1 MKKTILEGVEK
12 ILTSA
17 ILAFSCMGITLFG
30 WFFCQLTLPDVT
42 EEHLWNVFVV
52 SVILTYAMQRLLT
65 CVGMKIMEIEAE
77 ELELQKDEETKRLL
91 EHLGVK

>member
-12 ILTSA
+12 VVTSA
-17 ILAFSCMGITLFG
+17 ILAFTALGITLFG
-30 WFFCQLTLPDVT
+30 WFFLQLALPRVT

-52 SVILTYAMQRLLT
+52 SVILTYALQRLLT
-65 CVGMKIMEIEAE
+65 FVGMKIMEIEAE
-77 ELELQKDEETKRLL
+77 ELELQKDEDTKRLL

>member
-1 MKKTILEGVEK
+1 MKTIYEGIEK

-17 ILAFSCMGITLFG
+17 ILAFATMGITLFG
-30 WFFCQLTLPDVT
+30 WFFCQLALPDVT

-52 SVILTYAMQRLLT
+52 SVILTYVLQRLLT

-77 ELELQKDEETKRLL
+77 ELEHQKDEETKRLL